1 MSRGTWDTSRV
12 LQDFVY
18 EAFTLF
24 GVSFQILLLP
34 IRNPT
39 SRSRNLPPFWLAPK
53 ERDLGFSLFARR
65 YWGNLGDFFS
75 SGYLDV
81 SIPLVLLLLPYFEF
95 QAKDITV

>member
-12 LQDFVY
+12 LQSFVY
-18 EAFTLF
+18 EAFTLY

-34 IRNPT
+34 IRNPFIEVPQPRF
-39 SRSRNLPPFWLAPK
+39 SLRKNG
-53 ERDLGFSLFARR
+53 LGSSLFARR

-81 SIPLVLLLLPYFEF
+81 SILPVSLPLPYFKFE
-95 QAKDITV
+95 AKDIMV